1 MATAE
6 TTREPVA
13 VAVPRPR
20 LADYFELSKPKI
32 GAMALVTVAVGYL
45 LGAAPGFRADHL
57 LHTLLGAGM
66 VAAGGSA
73 LNCWLER
80 RADARMRRTADRAL
94 PAGRVSPAEVFAFG
108 LVLAIGGVAYLAY
121 VLPTP
126 AAAIVAALTFA
137 LYVGVYTPLK
147 RVTTW
152 NTVVGA
158 VPGALPPV
166 IGWCAA
172 NGTVVA
178 EGWVLF
184 AILFVW
190 QLPHF
195 FAIAWLYRDDYA
207 AGGMRMLPIVD
218 PDGRHTAQAMIGL
231 CILLIPVSMGPAL
244 LQMTG
249 QLFLIS
255 SVFLSVYFLV
265 CAMDFRRHRT
275 RENARYVLKASLYY
289 LGGLMLLLLIDG
301 VLPRQLL

>member
-1 MATAE
+1 MKSATLE
-6 TTREPVA
+6 T
-13 VAVPRPR
+13 VPMDSARPRIADYVQLTRPR
-20 LADYFELSKPKI
+20 L
-32 GAMALVTVAVGYL
+32 GAMVLFTVAVGY
-45 LGAAPGFRADHL
+45 FI
-57 LHTLLGAGM
+57 GAGKDARLIVLLNTLFGTAL
-66 VAAGGSA
+66 VAAGASA
-73 LNCWLER
+73 LNQWMER
-80 RADARMRRTADRAL
+80 KTDARMKRTANRPL
-94 PAGRVSPAEVFAFG
+94 PAGRLHPAEAFG
-108 LVLAIGGVAYLAY
+108 FGALLGIGGTAYLALTLPHSNSAIIAAATLLSY
-121 VLPTP
+121 VL
-126 AAAIVAALTFA
+126 I
-137 LYVGVYTPLK
+137 YTPLK
-147 RVTTW
+147 RITVW

-158 VPGALPPV
+158 VPGALPPL

-172 NGTVVA
+172 RGEINL
-178 EGWVLF
+178 EGASLF

-195 FAIAWLYRDDYA
+195 FAIAWLYRADYA